1 MVQWYATILPG
12 AAGHRRMEM
21 EYSYEFFKASADYVK
36 GLVPYTPE
44 VAIVLGSCL
53 GPFADTIEDPIVID
67 YKDIPNFLVSTVASH
82 ASKLIFGTVAGRK
95 VVCMSGRFHSY
106 EGYDFEQL
114 VIPIRL
120 FKLLGVKATILTNA
134 AGAVNASYR
143 PGDIMV
149 VSDHIKL
156 NGASPLRGPNI
167 DEFGPRFFD
176 VTNMYTPA
184 LRKLALD
191 CAEGTDLNVHEGV
204 YFFFPGPQFETP
216 AEIRAARVLGGD
228 AVGMSTVTE
237 ALTAAHCGMP
247 LLCLSVMTNMAAGV
261 LGRPLTS
268 EEVNET
274 ARTISKRFSAYVTKI
289 VGAMGEVE
297 L

>member
-1 MVQWYATILPG
+1 MSYTY
-12 AAGHRRMEM
+12 
-21 EYSYEFFKASADYVK
+21 EYFQKSADYVK
-36 GLVPYTPE
+36 SIVPYTPE

-67 YKDIPNFLVSTVASH
+67 YKDIPNFLVSTVKSH
-82 ASKLIFGTVAGRK
+82 AGKLIFGTVAGKK

-114 VIPIRL
+114 VIPVRL

-143 PGDIMV
+143 PGDVMIV
-149 VSDHIKL
+149 TDHIKL
-156 NGASPLRGPNI
+156 AGHSPLRGRNV

-176 VTNMYTPA
+176 VSNMYTPA
-184 LRKLALD
+184 LRKLAMD
-191 CAEGTDLNVHEGV
+191 CAEGSGLTVHEGV
-204 YFFFPGPQFETP
+204 YFFFTGPQFETP
-216 AEIRAARVLGGD
+216 AEIRAARILGGD

-247 LLCLSVMTNMAAGV
+247 LMCLSVMTNMAAGV
-261 LGRPLTS
+261 LDQPLTS
-268 EEVNET
+268 EEVDET
-274 ARTISKRFSAYVTKI
+274 AKMIAGRFSAYVAKI
-289 VGAMGEVE
+289 VGRIGEVE

>member
-1 MVQWYATILPG
+1 
-12 AAGHRRMEM
+12 M
-21 EYSYEFFKASADYVK
+21 EYTFEYFQKSVDYLK
-36 GLVPYTPE
+36 QLVPYTPE

-53 GPFADTIEDPIVID
+53 GPFADTIEDPIVVD

-82 ASKLIFGTVAGRK
+82 AGKLIFGTVAGKK

-114 VIPIRL
+114 VIPVRV

-143 PGDIMV
+143 PGDVMI
-149 VSDHIKL
+149 VSDHIKMT
-156 NGASPLRGPNI
+156 GASPLRGKNV

-176 VTNMYTPA
+176 VTHMYTPS
-184 LRKLALD
+184 LRKLAWD
-191 CAEGTDLNVHEGV
+191 CAEGTGLTVHEGV
-204 YFFFPGPQFETP
+204 YFFFTGPQFETP
-216 AEIRAARVLGGD
+216 AEIRAARILGGD

-261 LGRPLTS
+261 LDQPLTS
-268 EEVNET
+268 EEVDET
-274 ARTISKRFSAYVTKI
+274 AKMIAGKFSAYMTKI
-289 VGAMGEVE
+289 VGHIGEVE

>member
-1 MVQWYATILPG
+1 
-12 AAGHRRMEM
+12 M
-21 EYSYEFFKASADYVK
+21 EYNYAFFKASADYLK
-36 GLVPYTPE
+36 GIVPYTPE
-44 VAIVLGSCL
+44 IAIVLGSCL
-53 GPFADTIEDPIVID
+53 GPFADTIEDPIVVD

-114 VIPIRL
+114 VIPVRL

-134 AGAVNASYR
+134 AGAVNTDYR
-143 PGDIMV
+143 PGDIMI

-156 NGASPLRGPNI
+156 NGASPLRGRNVS
-167 DEFGPRFFD
+167 EFGPRFFD
-176 VTNMYTPA
+176 VTNMYTPS
-184 LRKLALD
+184 LRQLALK
-191 CAEGTDLNVHEGV
+191 CAEGTGLTVHEGV

-216 AEIRAARVLGGD
+216 AEIRAARILGGD

-261 LGRPLTS
+261 LNRPLTS
-268 EEVNET
+268 EEVDET
-274 ARTISKRFSAYVTKI
+274 ARTISERFSVYVTKI
-289 VGAMGEVE
+289 VGAMGEVA